1 MKRHNIIITV
11 LFCGFIGIMAV
22 LTLVLPKQD
31 VSVNEKRVLA
41 KPPQF
46 SIDKVT
52 SGKWEREFE
61 GYISDHFPAR
71 DFFAGTDAYFMLS
84 TGRNGSNDIY
94 KGKNGYLFQT
104 PVKRDIKRLDEN
116 INAINTFAK
125 KTGIPTKLMVVPSAG
140 YIMSDW
146 LPQNHKEYNDA
157 EIMYAEI
164 GKNLLPYVEY
174 ADVLGEFLRARE
186 AIYDYGVKLYY
197 KTDHHWTS
205 EGAYLAYQLWCRSE
219 GIEPR
224 SREDYTITPT
234 DGFYGTSYSKS
245 ALWLTKP
252 DTIETWEYPINVT
265 VTIDDKDEYNS
276 LFFKEHLTEP
286 DKYPVY
292 LDGNHSFE
300 RIVNHDNPTGK
311 KILLIKDSYAHTFA
325 PFMAE
330 NCSEIDMVDL
340 RYYLDPVSNL
350 TNETQYD
357 EVLILY
363 GISNLCET
371 NDLSILE

>member
-22 LTLVLPKQD
+22 LTLVLPKQE

-71 DFFAGTDAYFMLS
+71 DFLAGTDAYFMLS

-94 KGKNGYLFQT
+94 KGKDGYLFQT
-104 PVKRDIKRLDEN
+104 PVKVDKKKLDEN
-116 INAINTFAK
+116 IEAINAFTQ
-125 KTGIPTKLMVVPSAG
+125 KTGIPAKLMVVPSAG
-140 YIMSDW
+140 FVMPDY
-146 LPQNHKEYNDA
+146 LPENHRNYKDGD
-157 EIMYAEI
+157 IISEI
-164 GKNLLPYVEY
+164 GENLRGVESI
-174 ADVLGEFLRARE
+174 DVTGELLRARE
-186 AIYDYGVKLYY
+186 AIYNYDVKLYY